1 LGIVLVSC
9 SGLLPQ
15 LTSNPL
21 RVSFW
26 ALGHSEDQKHTIASQ
41 ALEANKRI
49 VLLVTMICSILAAA
63 VICLRKGQTGV
74 FIGFLT
80 AMAIFTILGL
90 F

>member
-26 ALGHSEDQKHTIASQ
+26 ALDQKHTIASQ